1 METNLQHEDLLI
13 KLRAKLNEEKVKL
26 WEAPYITQDS
36 EITQNFKDLAEKY
49 AKDLSLEND
58 VVHQA
63 LRELQLH
70 SLERSKENAEYKET
84 GFAAFRIKATI
95 PGEKPRMIKLQ
106 KKLDV
111 MGSELISAIATEI
124 GVAENRVKLIFN
136 GKVMKPTPSLEEQG
150 LKNGATL
157 MALVM
162 AETPEEVKKEDT
174 MYMEMK
180 TVRDDATLL
189 SEYVDELADD
199 DEYMKIED
207 QSGKAV
213 ELPAAERRFLLV
225 GLALHER
232 GRIAAKQH
240 DYPLALVLLLEADRH
255 LGECRDSIL
264 RTVDNWAVL
273 QLDISWCYL
282 CLRSLPHAADAGQR
296 LANAE
301 KAFTDTY
308 GEDHQRLIA
317 LKGSAANERVLLMR
331 LYLLQGIV
339 AYHQNKR
346 AIAKDKLARAELELN
361 ALRVDEDSV
370 LTLMELGWSR
380 AAARSGLRAAAGDR
394 ERAHHYLADRRQQ
407 RERAREAHRRDRQRR
422 ALGVCADGSAVSAAL
437 VEALV
442 GMGYGRRLAAL
453 ALRNSNNHAAEAV
466 RLIQEQ
472 PELLADSDL
481 SSDDA
486 STPSSEDS
494 QVEPDNKL
502 VAELEAMGYDT
513 EEAKTA
519 LRLSR
524 NHISGAVD
532 RLVAGGGKVVL
543 RPVRTRRD
551 DPDNPSTSSGAV
563 SKRKAKKHR
572 REKRKKER
580 ELALR
585 RLNAAIRTE
594 EDDYLDTSLTEEEEF
609 LAQYKSLL

>member
-1 METNLQHEDLLI
+1 MENNLQHEDLLI

-26 WEAPYITQDS
+26 WETPYITQ
-36 EITQNFKDLAEKY
+36 ENGITQNFKDLAEKY

-70 SLERSKENAEYKET
+70 SLERSKDNAEYKET

-111 MGSELISAIATEI
+111 LGTELIAAIATEI

-136 GKVMKPTPSLEEQG
+136 GKVIKPTPSLEEQG

-199 DEYMKIED
+199 DEYMKLED
-207 QSGKAV
+207 QSGKTV
-213 ELPAAERRFLLV
+213 ELPAAERRSLLV

-232 GRIAAKQH
+232 GRAAAKQH
-240 DYPLALVLLLEADRH
+240 DYPLALVLLLEADRQ
-255 LGECRDSIL
+255 LSECRSSIL
-264 RTVDNWAVL
+264 KSVDNWAVL
-273 QLDISWCYL
+273 QLDISWSYL
-282 CLRSLPHAADAGQR
+282 CLRSLPHAADAAQR
-296 LANAE
+296 LASAE
-301 KAFTDTY
+301 AAFKDTY

-346 AIAKDKLARAELELN
+346 ADARDKLARAEQELN

-394 ERAHHYLADRRQQ
+394 ERAHHYLADRRAQ
-407 RERAREAHRRDRQRR
+407 RDRAREAHRLDRQRR
-422 ALGVCADGSAVSAAL
+422 ALGVCADGSAVNAAL
-437 VEALV
+437 VDGLV
-442 GMGYGRRLAAL
+442 GMGYARRLAAL
-453 ALRNSNNHAAEAV
+453 ALRNSNNHVAEAV

-472 PELLADSDL
+472 PEMLADSDL
-481 SSDDA
+481 SSDEV

-494 QVEPDNKL
+494 LVEPDNKL

-519 LRLSR
+519 LRMSR

-532 RLVAGGGKVVL
+532 RLVAGGGKVVQS
-543 RPVRTRRD
+543 D

-563 SKRKAKKHR
+563 TKRKAKKHR
-572 REKRKKER
+572 RDKRRKER

-585 RLNAAIRTE
+585 RLNAAIRSE